1 MGRGHGIETK
11 TGEADMKTN
20 QRIAVHSIWPFM
32 LLLGAGGF
40 GLTGWLPPPAPSL
53 GADRIAAMLNPD
65 NIPLRI
71 GVSLLAVGSP
81 VFILFCSTIAHQMRR
96 MEGTRPVY
104 AGTMLACTAIASAM
118 VLLPA
123 YLWLAVSYRA
133 DLPPVVIQVGSDL
146 AFFLLI
152 AAFPPLVMALL
163 LIAITILSAPEDRR
177 VYPRWVGY
185 ANIWVAIA
193 QLPGLV
199 TPFVKTGPFTY
210 AGLFGF
216 WLIVSCFGFWSIIM
230 WWQTLQAIN
239 REEG

>member
-1 MGRGHGIETK
+1 
-11 TGEADMKTN
+11 MKN

-40 GLTGWLPPPAPSL
+40 GLTGWLPPPSPSL
-53 GADRIAAMLNPD
+53 SAADIATMLSPN

-71 GVSLLAVGSP
+71 GLSLLAIGSP
-81 VFILFCSTIAHQMRR
+81 VFILFNAAIAHQMRR
-96 MEGTRPVY
+96 MEGERSVY

-123 YLWLAVSYRA
+123 YIWLAISYRA
-133 DLPPVVIQVGSDL
+133 ELPPIVIQVGSDL

-163 LIAITILSAPEDRR
+163 LIAICILSAPEERR

-185 ANIWVAIA
+185 ANIWVAVA

-216 WLIVSCFGFWSIIM
+216 WLIVSFFGLWSIIM
-230 WWQTLQAIN
+230 WWQTLRAIK